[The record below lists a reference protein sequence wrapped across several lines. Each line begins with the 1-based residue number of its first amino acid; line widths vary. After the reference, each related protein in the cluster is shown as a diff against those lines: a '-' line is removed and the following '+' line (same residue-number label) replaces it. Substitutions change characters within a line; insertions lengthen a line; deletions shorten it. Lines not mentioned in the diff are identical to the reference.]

1 MHVCRLVDVS
11 LATVRLQ
18 ARYAQRA
25 WESLIVVLKSGRR
38 RLKVQSL
45 VLLVHAFILMGFI
58 TGARLY
64 LLRACEIIEKA
75 NLQFLPSCG
84 NPAEYSEQVREDA
97 SVLSQAI
104 YLENYFYVAFGGPAP
119 VMTAR
124 IEREFQVEFQ
134 VRTVP

>member
-1 MHVCRLVDVS
+1 MHVCRIPDVS

-18 ARYAQRA
+18 ARYAQMA
-25 WESLIVVLKSGRR
+25 WESLITVLRSDHQ

-45 VLLVHAFILMGFI
+45 VLLVNAFVLAGFI

-64 LLRACEIIEKA
+64 LFNACEIIEKA

-84 NPAEYSEQVREDA
+84 NPPEYSEQVREDA

-104 YLENYFYVAFGGPAP
+104 YLENYFYVALGGPAP
-119 VMTAR
+119 AATVR
-124 IEREFQVEFQ
+124 IEKEFRVELQVGM
-134 VRTVP
+134 VP